1 MPKEMTAMQIMISMM
16 NESVKQYSDNAQ
28 QESIFFAL
36 IEEAKKLLPVEKKQ
50 IVEAHSDGQ
59 TSIESIPHRAFAEL
73 YFNQKFTQ

>member
-1 MPKEMTAMQIMISMM
+1 MPKEMTAMQIAIKEFDYVDP
-16 NESVKQYSDNAQ
+16 NRTYTAQ
-28 QESIFFAL
+28 QVVNFL
-36 IEEAKKLLPVEKKQ
+36 VTLLPVEKEQ